1 MRLAL
6 FLAAAVAALFVLGGT
21 PAHAQDMGQKCQGLR
36 STDFTGL
43 PDAMTF
49 VLTAEVVAA
58 GNGLPEHCRITGTIL
73 PAIGFEMYM
82 PTQGWNGRFL
92 VQGCGGFCGSVP
104 TAATRD
110 ALARNYAV
118 TASDMG
124 HRGGS
129 PIDGKWGYNNR
140 AAEVDFAFRATH
152 VNAVAGKALVRTY
165 YGRPA
170 NKNYFRG
177 CSTGGRQG
185 MVAAQRYPGDFD
197 GIVAGAPVLNEVGA
211 GALHLIWSAKANLD
225 DRRQPILGEGQAQL
239 LYRAA
244 MESCDAVDGVK
255 DGIID
260 DPRACRFDPASLQCP
275 AGTDCLNAAQ
285 VAAAQKLYGG
295 PKDSQGTQL
304 FPGGLMPGSEIN
316 WVSNIIAAPG
326 RPSVYLLF
334 GGDFLKY
341 LAFEND
347 PGPAYDPLSFDFDKD
362 VDRLAY
368 METLYSASNPD
379 LWAFKN
385 RGGKVILFQGW
396 ADQSVTP
403 QGTIDYYEMMR
414 RTMGGEASTT
424 DFARLFMI
432 PGMGHC
438 LGSASPGVNNFDQL
452 TAIENWVEKNEAP
465 EQIIAN
471 RQQDGRTMIS
481 RPLYPYPA
489 VARHRGTGDF
499 NDAASFTRFRAD

>member
-6 FLAAAVAALFVLGGT
+6 FLAAAVAALFFLGGP
-21 PAHAQDMGQKCQGLR
+21 PAHAQDMSQKCQGLR

-118 TASDMG
+118 TASDLG

-177 CSTGGRQG
+177 CSTGGHRLPERG
-185 MVAAQRYPGDFD
+185 PGHGGAEALWRAEGFAGHPALPRRPDAGVGD
-197 GIVAGAPVLNEVGA
+197 QLDQQHHCRAGA
-211 GALHLIWSAKANLD
+211 
-225 DRRQPILGEGQAQL
+225 
-239 LYRAA
+239 
-244 MESCDAVDGVK
+244 AVD
-255 DGIID
+255 
-260 DPRACRFDPASLQCP
+260 
-275 AGTDCLNAAQ
+275 
-285 VAAAQKLYGG
+285 
-295 PKDSQGTQL
+295 
-304 FPGGLMPGSEIN
+304 
-316 WVSNIIAAPG
+316 
-326 RPSVYLLF
+326 
-334 GGDFLKY
+334 
-341 LAFEND
+341 
-347 PGPAYDPLSFDFDKD
+347 LS
-362 VDRLAY
+362 
-368 METLYSASNPD
+368 
-379 LWAFKN
+379 
-385 RGGKVILFQGW
+385 
-396 ADQSVTP
+396 
-403 QGTIDYYEMMR
+403 
-414 RTMGGEASTT
+414 
-424 DFARLFMI
+424 
-432 PGMGHC
+432 
-438 LGSASPGVNNFDQL
+438 
-452 TAIENWVEKNEAP
+452 
-465 EQIIAN
+465 
-471 RQQDGRTMIS
+471 
-481 RPLYPYPA
+481 A
-489 VARHRGTGDF
+489 VWW
-499 NDAASFTRFRAD
+499 

>member
-1 MRLAL
+1 MRIVVIAVLAM
-6 FLAAAVAALFVLGGT
+6 LGAWAGA
-21 PAHAQDMGQKCQGLR
+21 PAQAQDMGQKCQALR
-36 STDFTGL
+36 GTDFTGL

-49 VLTAEVVAA
+49 ILTAEVVPA
-58 GNGLPEHCRITGTIL
+58 GNGLPEHCKVTGSIL
-73 PAIGFEMYM
+73 PAIGFEMYL

-92 VQGCGGFCGSVP
+92 VQGCGGFCGAVP
-104 TAATRD
+104 TSAMRD

-118 TASDMG
+118 TSSDLG
-124 HRGGS
+124 HRASS

-152 VNAVAGKALVRTY
+152 VNTVAGKALVRTY
-165 YGRPA
+165 YGRTA
-170 NKNYFRG
+170 DKNYFRG

-197 GIVAGAPVLNEVGA
+197 GIIAGAPVLNEVGA

-225 DRRQPILGEGQAQL
+225 DQRRPILSERDAQL
-239 LYRAA
+239 LYRSAV
-244 MESCDAVDGVK
+244 ESCDAADGLK

-260 DPRACRFDPASLQCP
+260 DPRACRFNPEVLRCP
-275 AGTDCLNAAQ
+275 AGSDCLNAAQ
-285 VAAAQKLYGG
+285 VEAAQKLYGG
-295 PKDSQGTQL
+295 PKDSRGTQL
-304 FPGGLMPGSEIN
+304 FPGGLMPGSEVNWIN
-316 WVSNIIAAPG
+316 NIVAPPG

-334 GGDFLKY
+334 GGDFVKY

-368 METLYSASNPD
+368 METLYSGSNPD

-385 RGGKVILFQGW
+385 RGGKILMFQGW
-396 ADQSVTP
+396 SDQSVTP
-403 QGTIDYYEMMR
+403 QGTIDYYETAR

-424 DFARLFMI
+424 DFFRLFMI

-438 LGSASPGVNNFDQL
+438 LGSASSGVNNFDQL

-465 EQIIAN
+465 DQIVAN
-471 RQQDGRTMIS
+471 RQQDGRTAIS
-481 RPLYPYPA
+481 RPLYPYPS
-489 VARHRGTGDF
+489 VARYRGAGDA
-499 NDAASFTRFRAD
+499 NDAGSFTRFRPD